1 MLFNSVTF
9 ILFLAIVLALN
20 FSPLSWST
28 KKTNLLLAS
37 YLFYAAWNPP
47 FILLLAISTVVDWKV
62 AQRIAAAR
70 AAATRKHWLWLSLGL
85 NLGMLGVFKYS
96 GFLLENFS
104 QLMSLLGIDLKF
116 ADPGLILPMGI
127 SFYTFQT
134 LSYTLDVY
142 YRRMDPWHSFKDY
155 ALYVSFFPQ
164 LVAGPIVRAS
174 FFLPQTLKQPVVT
187 FSLFSMGLALLII
200 GLFEKTVL
208 ADALFAPVVNEV
220 FATSGSVDQRS
231 AWLASLFFSGQI
243 FCDFSGY
250 SMCAIGIGMCLGFK
264 LPINFRSPFAAIG
277 FSDFWRRWHIS
288 LSSWLR
294 DYLYIPLGGNR
305 KGKRRTLINLMVT
318 MFLGGLWHGAAWT
331 FVIWGLLH
339 GTYLVIERYLKQVS
353 FLQSLAAQK
362 FVQPLLALATFTV
375 VMLTFVVFR
384 ASDMTQASLLFHSL
398 FSGSSSTPVVSWN
411 LWTQLVLASM
421 VLLLAVQWLLR
432 GSIITDVLAE
442 TPVVIRAVLLSLCLL
457 LITIASGNSDA
468 FIYFQF

>member
-1 MLFNSVTF
+1 
-9 ILFLAIVLALN
+9 
-20 FSPLSWST
+20 
-28 KKTNLLLAS
+28 
-37 YLFYAAWNPP
+37 
-47 FILLLAISTVVDWKV
+47 
-62 AQRIAAAR
+62 
-70 AAATRKHWLWLSLGL
+70 
-85 NLGMLGVFKYS
+85 
-96 GFLLENFS
+96 
-104 QLMSLLGIDLKF
+104 
-116 ADPGLILPMGI
+116 MGI

-164 LVAGPIVRAS
+164 LVAGPIVRAK

-187 FSLFSMGLALLII
+187 FSAFSMGLALLII

-208 ADALFAPVVNEV
+208 ADALFAPLVNEV
-220 FATSGSVDQRS
+220 FATSGSVDQGS

-250 SMCAIGIGMCLGFK
+250 SLCAIGIGMSLGFK
-264 LPINFRSPFAAIG
+264 LPINFKSPFAAIG

-305 KGKRRTLINLMVT
+305 KGKTRTLINLMLT

-339 GTYLVIERYLKQVS
+339 GIYLVIERYLKQFS
-353 FLQSLAAQK
+353 GPQSLAARK
-362 FVQPLLALATFTV
+362 ILQPLLALVTFTV

-384 ASDMTQASLLFHSL
+384 ASDMTQAGLLFQSL
-398 FSGSSSTPVVSWN
+398 FAGTPSPPVISWN

-421 VLLLAVQWLLR
+421 VVLLAVQWLLR
-432 GSIITDVLAE
+432 ESIITDVLAQ
-442 TPVVIRAVLLSLCLL
+442 TPVLIRASLLSMCLL